1 MKYLFFGFLFNI
13 CCAPAFSNLPSAAW
27 IHARYCRLISHSE
40 INRITYYRAMQ
51 GNDKAL
57 VNVQLEELK
66 SAPEVLRPA
75 FMGAMLMKR
84 ASFFG
89 SAGSRLHYFR
99 EGHKML
105 ESAIRQYP
113 ENVEFRFLRL
123 MIEEHVPPQ
132 LGYSKDI
139 EPDCEFIRKNYKTL
153 PEEVQRTIQDYNK
166 KSKFLKLDVS

>member
-1 MKYLFFGFLFNI
+1 
-13 CCAPAFSNLPSAAW
+13 
-27 IHARYCRLISHSE
+27 
-40 INRITYYRAMQ
+40 MQ

-57 VNVQLEELK
+57 VNVQLEDLK
-66 SAPEVLRPA
+66 SAPEALRPA

-99 EGHKML
+99 EGHKLL
-105 ESAIRQYP
+105 ESAIKQYP

-132 LGYSKDI
+132 LGYNKEI
-139 EPDCEFIRKNYKTL
+139 ENDCAFIRKNYKSL
-153 PEEVQRTIQDYNK
+153 PEDVQRTIEDYNK
-166 KSKFLKLDVS
+166 KSKFLKLDLS